1 MSRGVTLGQLI
12 TDLRSEVGHSLSPA
26 MGKNTRDVLINI
38 LQRNQRR
45 LWEDYA
51 WPFLRVE
58 KDVAM
63 AEGQRYY
70 DLPTGLTFERIEKVE
85 FRYGNRWQPVSYGI
99 SGDHLN
105 AHDSDNDKRSWP
117 VERYSA
123 AESQIEVWPIPS
135 QGGDSTTKDGVI
147 RFTGIKGLSSFIS
160 DADTADL
167 DDQLIILFSAYD
179 ILLRQSQKD
188 ADAKLGQANAHY
200 MRLKGRL
207 SKGDVFIMSGGPQ
220 TYGFTPR
227 GAKPIPL

>member
-1 MSRGVTLGQLI
+1 MARGVTLGQLI
-12 TDLRSEVGHSLSPA
+12 TDLRSEIGHSLSPA
-26 MGKNTRDVLINI
+26 LGKNTRDVLINI

-58 KDVAM
+58 KDVTM
-63 AEGQRYY
+63 AAGQRYY
-70 DLPTGLTFERIEKVE
+70 DLPDGLTFERIERAE
-85 FRYGNRWQPVSYGI
+85 FRYGGRWQPLSYGV
-99 SGDHLN
+99 SGEHLN
-105 AHDSDNDKRSWP
+105 THDSDNDQRSWP

-135 QGGDSTTKDGVI
+135 QEGDSTTKDGVI
-147 RFTGIKGLSSFIS
+147 RFTGIRNLSSFIA

-167 DDQLIILFSAYD
+167 DDQLVILFSAHD

-188 ADAKLGQANAHY
+188 AQAKLGQANAHY
-200 MRLKGRL
+200 MRLKGRMA
-207 SKGDVFIMSGGPQ
+207 KGDIFVMGGGRQ
-220 TYGFTPR
+220 TQGFTPQ